1 MIYKIIV
8 SPRAQNE
15 IENALNYYLSRS
27 NSAAKNFI
35 STLAETYKILSL
47 NPHFVMLYK
56 NVRAINIKNY
66 PFSIFFVIDEETL
79 TVRILSCFHTS
90 QDPSKRP

>member
-15 IENALNYYLSRS
+15 IEEALNYYMGRS
-27 NSAAKNFI
+27 NIAAKNFI

-56 NVRAINIKNY
+56 NIRAIAIKNY
-66 PFSIFFVIDEETL
+66 PFSIFFVIDI
-79 TVRILSCFHTS
+79 V
-90 QDPSKRP
+90 K